1 MVAALYTLLGL
12 VALGSVVT
20 VYAALTAKEGYEDGE
35 GFHPVAPEAQTRG
48 QTLSAAA
55 PVRH

>member
-20 VYAALTAKEGYEDGE
+20 VYAALTAKEGYEDAD
-35 GFHPVAPEAQTRG
+35 GFHTVPPETQ
-48 QTLSAAA
+48 AA
-55 PVRH
+55 PRALSEAATTR

>member
-20 VYAALTAKEGYEDGE
+20 VYAALTAKEGYEDAD
-35 GFHPVAPEAQTRG
+35 GFHTVTPETQ
-48 QTLSAAA
+48 AA
-55 PVRH
+55 PRALSEAATTR

>member
-20 VYAALTAKEGYEDGE
+20 VYAALTAKEGYEDAD
-35 GFHPVAPEAQTRG
+35 GFHTVTPETQASTRA
-48 QTLSAAA
+48 LAEAAT
-55 PVRH
+55 VRR